1 MNDFYFFFFLMKF
14 MDLAS
19 GFPPTPYKDFQF
31 ATGYVHIFTE
41 AYSDYYSGDLSY
53 QLFGLLL

>member
-1 MNDFYFFFFLMKF
+1 